1 MKKLLLLLMIVPF
14 IGLSQSYDDGWKDGW
29 KAGYESVP
37 GMSKSSYI
45 SVPFVPFDAG
55 SYSNPYQVGYHRGS
69 KQGILDAEKKKNK
82 SNSNNGRNTQQDNS
96 SYKAGQAVGEAA
108 GAAIAASIAKKKAKR
123 AAEKELQKKDE
134 GIRIIEPGLYVNIS
148 IGDKKSTSLIKLEER
163 CTQEIKIESEVF
175 DTDYEIIDTKITKYK
190 KRILARVEITFRLL
204 NTEGLIIG
212 STIEELKFMLTDL
225 KELIDLGIISE
236 EEYNKE
242 AEPIKETL
250 KIMLKRK

>member
-1 MKKLLLLLMIVPF
+1 MIVPI
-14 IGLSQSYDDGWKDGW
+14 IGFSQSYDDGWKDGW

-69 KQGILDAEKKKNK
+69 KQGTLDAEKKKN
-82 SNSNNGRNTQQDNS
+82 NSNNVQNTQSQNNS
-96 SYKAGQAVGEAA
+96 AYEAGEAVGAAA
-108 GAAIAASIAKKKAKR
+108 GAAIAAAIKKKKAKT

-163 CTQEIKIESEVF
+163 CIQEIKIESQVF

>member
-14 IGLSQSYDDGWKDGW
+14 IGLSQSYEDGWKDGW
-29 KAGYESVP
+29 KSGYESVT
-37 GMSKSSYI
+37 GSKHSYL

-55 SYSNPYQVGYHRGS
+55 SYSNPYQVGHHRGS
-69 KQGILDAEKKKNK
+69 KQGQLDAEKKK
-82 SNSNNGRNTQQDNS
+82 SNSNNVQNTQSQNNS
-96 SYKAGQAVGEAA
+96 SYKAGEAVGAAA
-108 GAAIAASIAKKKAKR
+108 GAAIAASIKRKKAKK
-123 AAEKELQKKDE
+123 AAEKDLQKKEE
-134 GIRIIEPGLYVNIS
+134 GIRMIEPGVYVNIA
-148 IGDKKSTSLIKLEER
+148 IGDKKSTKLIKLEER
-163 CTQEIKIESEVF
+163 CTQEIKIESEIF

-212 STIEELKFMLTDL
+212 STIQELKFMLTDL